1 MADVNVEIRENG
13 PLRVTGPISITD
25 KDGNAY
31 SIPEG
36 QWVSFCRCG
45 LSENK
50 PFCDSAQRSGGFEA
64 DSAAR

>member
-50 PFCDSAQRSGGFEA
+50 PYCDSAHRSGKFEA